1 MTLREMNDLIED
13 MNYNVVFCHEGE
25 FYQSENW
32 TEEELDNS
40 ELMTITEVDGI
51 TTFYYSI

>member
-1 MTLREMNDLIED
+1 MTLREVNDIIED

-25 FYQSENW
+25 FYQSESW

-40 ELMTITEVDGI
+40 ELMTISEVDGI
-51 TTFYYSI
+51 TTFYYSV